1 MRFPSR
7 PAPLAPLAAI
17 AVVLAG
23 ATCAFPT
30 DKSDQVTVVIQ
41 APKVVVIR
49 GQQLPLV
56 ARAFRVIGSDTQD
69 VQNVVF
75 QWISTNPTLAT
86 VQDDGSG
93 SAQVTGVN
101 SGTVQITARATAFD
115 QADMGSV
122 QVRVSNPLEIDSVRP
137 SLVRFGDTI
146 TVYGVGVDSI
156 FLAFLDDVTQ
166 FDYPLPGLVA
176 TRTRDSLGFATA
188 TFWVTPPARTSP
200 LSFFGPGVF
209 GNAPDTTRVVPFDVL
224 EPNEVAPRT
233 INLDAAPRF
242 PLIPQIKFL
251 NPALAFEIPRRD
263 ETGVEWYRF
272 TQSAPRDLTLILSGP
287 DVRGTFS
294 TFLTNQLTFN
304 AADTSYAIGPTSW
317 TIGPGSHFCQG
328 FAFAPPQTQPESTI
342 VALRAMPGP
351 LHALALYNQPG
362 RYGLAVFEGYV
373 TSDPTVPR
381 DAHEEDDFCDA
392 GDARG
397 LAATLPGGLGFR
409 ATLTIDNP
417 HDVDWIRF
425 RVASLSNV
433 TIKIASVP
441 GATSDTSDVDIFLLT
456 VPGGGASTTLDQLG
470 ESVAGGSTEQINTVL
485 TAGDYYLVAV
495 DYQGAPVAYDVCI
508 NTTGCTS
515 FPSPPAPTRAA
526 KQPSARAAP
535 VRALAPRLS
544 RRP

>member
-1 MRFPSR
+1 VTRFPSR
-7 PAPLAPLAAI
+7 PAPLVAI
-17 AVVLAG
+17 ALAVAG

-30 DKSDQVTVVIQ
+30 DKSDQVTVVIE

-49 GQQLPLV
+49 GQRLPLV
-56 ARAFRVIGSDTQD
+56 ARAVRVIGSDTQD
-69 VQNVVF
+69 VKNVVF

-86 VQDDGSG
+86 IQDDGG
-93 SAQVTGVN
+93 GHAQVTGVN

-115 QADMGSV
+115 QADMGAL

-156 FLAFLDDVTQ
+156 FLAFLDNVTQ

-176 TRTRDSLGFATA
+176 TRTRDRLGFATA
-188 TFWVTPPARTSP
+188 TFWVTPPAHTGP

-209 GNAPDTTRVVPFDVL
+209 GNAPDTTRVFPFDVL
-224 EPNEVAPRT
+224 EPNETAPRT

-242 PLIPQIKFL
+242 PSIPQIKFL

-263 ETGVEWYRF
+263 EKGVDWYRF
-272 TQSAPRDLTLILSGP
+272 TQTTPRDLTLILSGP

-294 TFLTNQLTFN
+294 TFLTDRLTFN
-304 AADTSYAIGPTSW
+304 PADTSYVIGPSSW
-317 TIGPGSHFCQG
+317 TIGPGSHFCRG
-328 FAFAPPQTQPESTI
+328 FAFSPPQTQPESTI
-342 VALRAMPGP
+342 VALRAMPAGV
-351 LHALALYNQPG
+351 LHALALYTQPG
-362 RYGLAVFEGYV
+362 RYGLAVLEGYV

-397 LAATLPGGLGFR
+397 LAATLPGGGYR

-425 RVASLSNV
+425 RVVSLSNV

-441 GATSDTSDVDIFLLT
+441 GARSDTSDVDIFLLT
-456 VPGGGASTTLDQLG
+456 VPGGGASATLDQLG
-470 ESVAGGSTEQINTVL
+470 ESVAGGSTEQINIL
-485 TAGDYYLVAV
+485 LNAGDYYLVAV

-508 NTTGCTS
+508 NTTGCTP
-515 FPSPPAPTRAA
+515 FPSPPAPARAA
-526 KQPSARAAP
+526 KQPSAPATPAR
-535 VRALAPRLS
+535 VLAPRLS